1 MTAPVYFDN
10 NATTA
15 VDPRVLEAMLPY
27 FNEVPGNP
35 GSTGHCF
42 GAEAEEAVEDARET
56 VAEMLNCKHSDF
68 LFTSGATESINIV
81 LQSFAKISAQKKH
94 FVTVSTEHKAII
106 DTCTF
111 LKKSGIETTWLQVS
125 EEGLVDLEALEKS
138 LRDDTALVAIMLA
151 NNETG
156 VIQPV
161 KDAVAIAH
169 NREIPFLCD
178 ATQAI
183 GKIPVDV
190 FDLGVD
196 FLACSAHKFYGPKG
210 VGGLYISKEID
221 RKGLSPIIHGGGQEG
236 GLRSGTL
243 NVPGIVGMGKASAL
257 CMDIKKEAAK
267 LGILRD
273 HLESELLKINGT
285 LVNGIQNSRLPNTC
299 NISFSGVD
307 ASMVMEV
314 VSQEFAIATGS
325 ACNAELS
332 SPSYV
337 LKAMGLSDERVQGS
351 LRISVGRYNTMEE
364 VEQLCT
370 RLTSVIEELK
380 NY

>member
-1 MTAPVYFDN
+1 MSAPVYFDN

-42 GAEAEEAVEDARET
+42 GAEAEEAVEDAREI
-56 VAEMLNCKHSDF
+56 VAKMLHCKHSDF
-68 LFTSGATESINIV
+68 LFTSGATESINMV
-81 LQSFAKISAQKKH
+81 LQSFAKLSGQKKH

-111 LKKSGIETTWLQVS
+111 LEKAGIETTCLQVS
-125 EEGLVDLEALEKS
+125 EEGLIDLEALEES

-161 KDAVAIAH
+161 KEAVAIAH
-169 NREIPFLCD
+169 NKAVPFLCD

-183 GKIPVDV
+183 GKVPVDV
-190 FDLGVD
+190 CELGVD

-210 VGGLYISKEID
+210 VGGLYVNPEID
-221 RKGLSPIIHGGGQEG
+221 RMWLSPIIHGGGQEG

-243 NVPGIVGMGKASAL
+243 NVPGIVGMAKASSL
-257 CMDIKKEAAK
+257 CTNIEEETSKLEA
-267 LGILRD
+267 LRD
-273 HLESELLKINGT
+273 HLETELMKVDGAV
-285 LVNGIQNSRLPNTC
+285 VNGALNARLPNTC
-299 NISFSGVD
+299 SISFPGVE
-307 ASMVMEV
+307 AAMVMEV
-314 VSQEFAIATGS
+314 VSHAFAIATGS

-337 LKAMGLSDERVQGS
+337 LKAMGLSAERIQGS

-364 VEQLCT
+364 VEQFCS

-380 NY
+380 KY